1 MASGTITSYNSND
14 IEKLFRVSI
23 KQILQARIFL
33 GDFQE
38 RRHIELLS
46 AYRDVIVVS
55 NTENE
60 LIEALDEVIKRL
72 YTHYSN
78 MWIGITSPNM
88 SGTPAGYCL
97 WVELPDTPLGKYW
110 FQIKSV
116 KFRSNEVLCKLK
128 CLRTMVA
135 DDIPFQSSRIRQ
147 RISMASADSSQSTTE
162 ENDTIRSEIQE
173 PDWSLYYENF
183 RNSLNENLYYFFTN
197 ILTLE
202 NIKIGVKY
210 FSILFVSLIAFSFQS
225 VKHIGDFSLKFMH
238 EFSYFVHA
246 ATPIIIAIIDFF
258 SKVVG
263 GLYILI
269 AMMWKGSPPP
279 PIRPSV
285 QKMQQYRAIRY

>member
-1 MASGTITSYNSND
+1 MY
-14 IEKLFRVSI
+14 
-23 KQILQARIFL
+23 IF
-33 GDFQE
+33 FQ
-38 RRHIELLS
+38 
-46 AYRDVIVVS
+46 
-55 NTENE
+55 
-60 LIEALDEVIKRL
+60 
-72 YTHYSN
+72 
-78 MWIGITSPNM
+78 
-88 SGTPAGYCL
+88 
-97 WVELPDTPLGKYW
+97 
-110 FQIKSV
+110 
-116 KFRSNEVLCKLK
+116 
-128 CLRTMVA
+128 
-135 DDIPFQSSRIRQ
+135 Q
-147 RISMASADSSQSTTE
+147 RISTASADSSQSTTE